1 MSYEKQKP
9 PLKQK
14 TLYVPS
20 YLSLPSATAFSS
32 STAAFPCWSGPDLRL
47 KDAARSARRRR
58 KSGGRR
64 GAGESLDERFA
75 KKRERERGK
84 KQRDFFV
91 WCKAGENPDPYH
103 HEEEGEAEVAEE
115 EG

>member
-1 MSYEKQKP
+1 MGGGGHQKLSSEKQKP

-14 TLYVPS
+14 KMYVPS

-58 KSGGRR
+58 KSG
-64 GAGESLDERFA
+64 FA

-103 HEEEGEAEVAEE
+103 HEEEGEVEVAEE